1 MKGSKGA
8 VGVVSMAVPLVV
20 FPAGGPRLPLAL
32 GPAPD
37 IVKVS
42 GGEPEVGWEGEP
54 KGPEEE
60 SVCRLGGGLTRTL
73 CGGVCL
79 PTRN

>member
-8 VGVVSMAVPLVV
+8 ARIVSVAVPLVV
-20 FPAGGPRLPLAL
+20 FPAGGPGLPPVL
-32 GPAPD
+32 GLAPD
-37 IVKVS
+37 MVKVTE
-42 GGEPEVGWEGEP
+42 GELMMEREGEP

-60 SVCRLGGGLTRTL
+60 SDCGLNGGLTRIL

-79 PTRN
+79 PTGD